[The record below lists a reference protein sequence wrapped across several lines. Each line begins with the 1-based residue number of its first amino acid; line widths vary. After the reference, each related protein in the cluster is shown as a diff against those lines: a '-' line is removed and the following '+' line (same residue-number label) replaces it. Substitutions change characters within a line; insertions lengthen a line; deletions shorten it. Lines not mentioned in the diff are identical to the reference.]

1 MQIKKSRLVQI
12 IKEEISRIE
21 EVEVARRGGEKE
33 RQLFKQ
39 YLAAVESGNEQEKN
53 TIANELVK
61 IIIRKVGKNL
71 NFKKFRNPEDYIGD
85 ALLYFAE
92 DPTRIDPSKSL
103 PSTFLANQAGQRAV
117 DAWRRNKKG
126 YDSVTKSGDIRTVSD
141 LAQEFGDG
149 SALGSD
155 IAGGSRFASPETM
168 AIARDSYEKL
178 QKEDPTAAT
187 AFMLSYMGHTGSEIA
202 ELLGTSQPSISRAVN
217 KAKEILSTM
226 EESKSLDEISMNP
239 GGYGSGVRG
248 RTSDAARMTGDEE
261 RDRQEAEL
269 NKLPKKHDDGKLT
282 HNMKDLKSLVKE
294 VISEML

>member
-1 MQIKKSRLVQI
+1 MQIKKSRLLQI

-21 EVEVARRGGEKE
+21 EVEVAYRGGEKE
-33 RQLFKQ
+33 RQLFNQ
-39 YLAAVESGNEQEKN
+39 YLAAFNSGDEQEKN
-53 TIANELVK
+53 TIAKELIP
-61 IIIRKVGKNL
+61 IIINKIGNKLKYKFQNARNL
-71 NFKKFRNPEDYIGD
+71 EDYIGD
-85 ALLYFAE
+85 TLLYFAE
-92 DPTRIDPSKSL
+92 DPNRIDPSKSL
-103 PSTFLANQAGQRAV
+103 PSTFLANQAGQRV
-117 DAWRRNKKG
+117 IDDWRRNKEG
-126 YDSVTKSGDIRTVSD
+126 RDSVTKSGDIRTVSD

-149 SALGSD
+149 SALGTD

-226 EESKSLDEISMNP
+226 EESKSIEEITYP
-239 GGYGSGVRG
+239 TAAG
-248 RTSDAARMTGDEE
+248 RPRDAARMTGDEE
-261 RDRQEAEL
+261 RRRQEAEL
-269 NKLPKKHDDGKLT
+269 NKLPKKHNDGKLT
-282 HNMKDLKSLVKE
+282 HNMNLESLIKE